1 MTTAT
6 YITLARILLIPVFVG
21 FAVYYARSVRDH
33 EPDES
38 LRIAAI
44 STFAIAALS
53 DLLDGWVARRF
64 NQRSRLGAILDPL
77 ADKLL
82 LLAAVITLSFSE
94 WPAHLPLWFVIV
106 VLTREIL
113 SIAGAFL
120 VDHVAGKV
128 TIKPHWTGKTATALL
143 ITTAGCSMIGWDKV
157 VIWMAAIACIFTFTS
172 GGIYI
177 ADTVRQINAGENKPQ
192 PL

>member
-1 MTTAT
+1 MTTAN

-21 FAVYYARSVRDH
+21 FAVYYARSVTEH
-33 EPDES
+33 QPNES
-38 LRIAAI
+38 LRIAAVA
-44 STFAIAALS
+44 TFAVAALS
-53 DLLDGWVARRF
+53 DLLDGWIARRF
-64 NQRSRLGAILDPL
+64 NQRSRLGTILDPL

-82 LLAAVITLSFSE
+82 LLAAVITLSFSA

-128 TIKPHWTGKTATALL
+128 TIQPHWTGKAATALL
-143 ITTAGCSMIGWDKV
+143 IGTAGCAMIGWDRV
-157 VIWMAAIACIFTFTS
+157 VVGMAAVACAFTFAS
-172 GGIYI
+172 GAIYI
-177 ADTVRQINAGENKPQ
+177 AGAVRQMNAGENKQLPS
-192 PL
+192 